1 MNIVKAVS
9 VVLASAALLAVSI
22 PADAKRLGGGKNTG
36 KQTNSIQRDSTPASP
51 AATPAAG
58 TAAQQTGAASAMA
71 AKPAAAA
78 AATST
83 RSKWMGPIAG
93 LAAGL
98 GLAALASHFGF
109 GEALANGLMIALL
122 VMVVLGVIGFIMA
135 KRRAAQNGAMRP
147 AYAGNAGNTSVPS
160 AFTPASQE
168 TPNMQRT
175 GFSGIG
181 SGLGGVGGAA
191 GAAGAFT
198 GTNPSATPDVPAG
211 FEVESFL
218 RNAKVY
224 FLRLQAAN
232 DARNL
237 NDIQEFTTPE
247 MYGELAMDINERT
260 GTQRTDVTDLVASFM
275 GIERHATQFVA
286 GVKYT
291 GKVSEAGEAPQP
303 FTEAWVLVK
312 PLDGGGWLLAGI
324 EQLN

>member
-1 MNIVKAVS
+1 MNIVKVVS

-36 KQTNSIQRDSTPASP
+36 KQSNSIQRDSTPASP

-78 AATST
+78 AAAST

-98 GLAALASHFGF
+98 GLMALASHFGF
-109 GEALANGLMIALL
+109 GEALANGMMIALL

-135 KRRAAQNGAMRP
+135 KRRAAQNGGMRP
-147 AYAGNAGNTSVPS
+147 AYASASAGNQSTPS

-168 TPNMQRT
+168 SPNMQRT

-181 SGLGGVGGAA
+181 AGLGGAGAV

-211 FEVESFL
+211 FEVDSFL

-275 GIERHATQFVA
+275 GIERHANQFVA

-312 PLDGGGWLLAGI
+312 PLEGGGWLLAGI